1 MLTSGSFLA
10 WPQRH
15 LNDAL
20 SIFPCNSPLTVLK
33 KMRFG
38 LLPRLSSPTPPTHFF
53 SISLTLLIHS
63 DRFCKPFHSKSTLKI
78 VPKGLNEMVYDNFA
92 EERKTKNKKTK
103 KEKEKRKKKRKKSQ
117 KQGFV

>member
-33 KMRFG
+33 KMTFG
-38 LLPRLSSPTPPTHFF
+38 LLPRLIFLPLTPARFF

-63 DRFCKPFHSKSTLKI
+63 ERFCKPFHSKSTLKI
-78 VPKGLNEMVYDNFA
+78 LPKGLNEMVYDSFA
-92 EERKTKNKKTK
+92 EERKTNKQTKDKQINKKR
-103 KEKEKRKKKRKKSQ
+103 EK
-117 KQGFV
+117 

>member
-1 MLTSGSFLA
+1 
-10 WPQRH
+10 
-15 LNDAL
+15 
-20 SIFPCNSPLTVLK
+20 
-33 KMRFG
+33 MRFG

-92 EERKTKNKKTK
+92 EERKTKKQKNKKRK
-103 KEKEKRKKKRKKSQ
+103 REKEKKKKEVTKARLCIAFYSQ
-117 KQGFV
+117 YFPVSGVLG